1 MLSVTAL
8 PVPAHAPP
16 PLPNQA
22 VPVVDHIAIVLV
34 VIVVVRDLTLYLNAL
49 HLLSFVMVVVSR
61 RRRVRIMTLYMIDN
75 SWLLL
80 IVYMLTMI

>member
-1 MLSVTAL
+1 MLSVTAP
-8 PVPAHAPP
+8 PVPAHARP

-22 VPVVDHIAIVLV
+22 VPVGHIAIVL
-34 VIVVVRDLTLYLNAL
+34 IVVVRGLTLYLNVL
-49 HLLSFVMVVVSR
+49 LLLSFVVVVMAR
-61 RRRVRIMTLYMIDN
+61 MKRRVRIMTLYMIDN